1 MGVARGSELGG
12 VAGETRE
19 IVLLVDHQEVEDELE
34 QIGVSCPGVPVH
46 CHYPDVIAG
55 LLSIEEGV
63 WSTKEVMYIP
73 NEIFFN
79 YHETCTFKK
88 FELVYDRR

>member
-19 IVLLVDHQEVEDELE
+19 VVLLVDHQEVEDELE
-34 QIGVSCPGVPVH
+34 QIGVSCPSVPVH

-55 LLSIEEGV
+55 LLHRRRRNLVNKGSNV
-63 WSTKEVMYIP
+63 P
-73 NEIFFN
+73 NETFFN